1 MSLEDFFKGRIITVG
16 LSEEVKQF
24 YGFDYTYQTVNN
36 EDESQEEVFKGWYYL
51 GTIDTAG
58 YMLGCSM
65 GTEEEFLSIGSVSD
79 LISDEGL
86 YFIIED

>member
-1 MSLEDFFKGRIITVG
+1 
-16 LSEEVKQF
+16 
-24 YGFDYTYQTVNN
+24 
-36 EDESQEEVFKGWYYL
+36 
-51 GTIDTAG
+51 
-58 YMLGCSM
+58 MLGCSM